1 VAELILEPYAVVQHW
16 HLPDADGYWESILG
30 EYLQTIATRC
40 TSAKKCVIGHIK
52 ALVLFQDQGYLRM
65 SVIAANIPASIEGE
79 VPNGCTELELTLNV
93 LIYGL
98 ERIVIEKIV
107 YEIATEIADQ
117 RKGVVKFKILDQPD
131 TQHTHHTNHQLQKEN
146 NNE

>member
-16 HLPDADGYWESILG
+16 HLPDAAGHWVSILG
-30 EYLQTIATRC
+30 EYLQTIAKRC
-40 TSAKKCVIGHIK
+40 TSSGNCVVGHIK
-52 ALVLFQDQGYLRM
+52 ALVLFPDEGCLRI
-65 SVIAANIPASIEGE
+65 SVIAANIPTSIEGE
-79 VPNGCTELELTLNV
+79 VPNGCTDLELTLNV

-107 YEIATEIADQ
+107 YEITTEIADQ
-117 RKGVVKFKILDQPD
+117 RKGVVKFKILDQLGV
-131 TQHTHHTNHQLQKEN
+131 HTHHPNHQPQKEN

>member
-1 VAELILEPYAVVQHW
+1 MLEPYAVVQQW
-16 HLPDADGYWESILG
+16 HLPDADGHWEAILG

-40 TSAKKCVIGHIK
+40 TSAKKCLIGHIK
-52 ALVLFQDQGYLRM
+52 ALVLFQDEGYLRI

-79 VPNGCTELELTLNV
+79 VSNCCTELELTLNV
-93 LIYGL
+93 LVYGL
-98 ERIVIEKIV
+98 ERIFIEKIV

-117 RKGVVKFKILDQPD
+117 RKGVVKFKILDQPVE
-131 TQHTHHTNHQLQKEN
+131 HTHHPNHQPQKEN

>member
-1 VAELILEPYAVVQHW
+1 LDELTLEPFAVVQHW
-16 HLPDADGYWESILG
+16 HLPNADGQWEIILG
-30 EYLQTIATRC
+30 EYLQTIAMRC
-40 TSAKKCVIGHIK
+40 TSAGKCVIGHIK
-52 ALVLFQDQGYLRM
+52 ALVLFQDEGYLRI

-79 VPNGCTELELTLNV
+79 VPNGYTDLELTLNV

-117 RKGVVKFKILDQPD
+117 RKGVVKFKIVDQLGR
-131 TQHTHHTNHQLQKEN
+131 HTHHPNHQPQKEN